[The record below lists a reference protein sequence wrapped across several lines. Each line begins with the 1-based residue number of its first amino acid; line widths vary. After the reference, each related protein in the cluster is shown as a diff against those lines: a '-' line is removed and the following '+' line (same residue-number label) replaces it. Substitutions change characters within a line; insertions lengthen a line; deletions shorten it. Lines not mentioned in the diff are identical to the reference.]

1 MTRDREERPSP
12 VGQPRY
18 GRMAVA
24 GSAVAVTV
32 ISVLGGLGTL
42 PTSAEPGSARA
53 PATQGLKLSGADL
66 SGDASTAVTPTGA
79 ATPTGAVTPTAPTAG
94 ATAVPRDTE
103 TSVSEPDAHQ
113 PDETRP
119 DETRP
124 DETRS
129 EESLPADSGTG
140 RRVVFSEDRQRVWL
154 VDAGG
159 GVRRTYPVSGSIYDN
174 LDPGTYAVYS
184 RSEQAWGIE
193 DSGSMRW
200 FVRFT
205 HGDNAAIGFHD
216 IPVDEGSKVQGVDQ
230 LGTPLSHGC
239 IRQRTEDALALWRF
253 APLGTTVVVTA

>member
-113 PDETRP
+113 P